1 MIIIQTITIKNNKKQ
16 NINALINYLN
26 NGWAIK
32 KIEKKK
38 STTVYVLEK
47 DVTEL
52 IPN

>member
-38 STTVYVLEK
+38 AQQFMF
-47 DVTEL
+47 
-52 IPN
+52 